1 MQAAARNARARERR
15 THRNALTPLCRLPVE
30 TLRAILGFLVL
41 SEHNHDASLRELWLR
56 GDSHPYGDKATWTRV
71 MLTCTHIRQIAI
83 GSRDLWSYVDIS
95 CASTS
100 RWTELTV
107 QRAVHSPLAVAWS
120 SARHPYHSRTPDEI
134 TRLSSLF
141 TSLLP
146 RAYEVHIYVPGELKN
161 VVKTHLDQP
170 MPFLRSL
177 LYNHDRY
184 FTPYLDNKACT
195 YTLSSRFL
203 GGCTEQ
209 LVDLRIRGMEVCLD
223 GLVFPSLVRLDMVY
237 IDIQDKAYCLRC
249 FLASSRRLRTL
260 RLRNIRC
267 KPDPVPPGPGPMQ
280 RIRLPDLVTLEVCG
294 APTLLLAL
302 VGALPVLQAPRKYY
316 IAVASPPKPMLP
328 WEPGV
333 SFAEL
338 HDEVFRLCGADPN
351 PALTP
356 QLDLFHLPSGLMHLL
371 ILRGRGSSGGTFSF
385 GNNYNNSA
393 LEGTDHYLNRARV
406 LRILGDGLCYLPPP
420 TSLPNVEHL
429 IIQNAKGG
437 LRDLVRWLQAR
448 AATGPRPL
456 KTLVIR
462 HCPLWTM
469 LYGSFEAMKEIIEP
483 GLVDQVI
490 EEDSEVTD

>member
-1 MQAAARNARARERR
+1 MQAAVCNARARERR
-15 THRNALTPLCRLPVE
+15 TRRNALTPLCRLPVE

-71 MLTCTHIRQIAI
+71 MLTCTHIRQVAI
-83 GSRDLWSYVDIS
+83 GSQELWSYVDIS
-95 CASTS
+95 CAP
-100 RWTELTV
+100 RWTELTL

-120 SARHPYHSRTPDEI
+120 SARYPSHSRTPDEI

-146 RAYEVHIYVPGELKN
+146 RACEVHIYVPGEFKN

-184 FTPYLDNKACT
+184 FTPYLGNKPCT

-223 GLVFPSLVRLDMVY
+223 GLVFPSLVRLDMAY
-237 IDIQDKAYCLRC
+237 IDIQDKPYCLLC

-267 KPDPVPPGPGPMQ
+267 KPDPVPPCPGPMQ
-280 RIRLPDLVTLEVCG
+280 RMCLPDLVTLEVCG

-316 IAVASPPKPMLP
+316 IAVASPPKPMLA

-356 QLDLFHLPSGLMHLL
+356 QLDLFHLPSGPTHLL

-385 GNNYNNSA
+385 GNTYNNSA

-406 LRILGDGLCYLPPP
+406 LRILEDGLCYLPPP

-448 AATGPRPL
+448 AVTGARPL
-456 KTLVIR
+456 RTLLIR
-462 HCPLWTM
+462 QCPLWTM

-483 GLVDQVI
+483 GLVDLVI
-490 EEDSEVTD
+490 EGDNEVVD